1 MTDDQPIDE
10 NAVVAEIAKAMEA
23 EGLAESATVAPVKLE
38 GVNEWTKDKRDEYV
52 DLLKQMPPAT
62 TGAHDGLYSPI
73 PLDDLRAR
81 LEACVAAGVTSYRD
95 GPLELKFDVGARRAI
110 KQPAGE
116 ITSF

>member
-23 EGLAESATVAPVKLE
+23 EGLAESSDPVKLE
-38 GVNEWTKDKRDEYV
+38 GVNAWAKDRDIERDGTSAHLGGDYQV
-52 DLLKQMPPAT
+52 PAF
-62 TGAHDGLYSPI
+62 API

-95 GPLELKFDVGARRAI
+95 GPLELKFDIDARKAT